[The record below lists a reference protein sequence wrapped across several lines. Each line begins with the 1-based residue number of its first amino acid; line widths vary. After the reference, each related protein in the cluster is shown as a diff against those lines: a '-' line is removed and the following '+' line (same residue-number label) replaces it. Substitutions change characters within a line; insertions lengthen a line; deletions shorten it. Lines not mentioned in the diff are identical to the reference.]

1 MSWFNS
7 ILLWAAIC
15 TISALVYSATYNAF
29 FHPFSRVPGPRI
41 NSISRFPWIRDWL
54 SGNLHKSVKKMHER
68 YGEVV
73 RIAPDEL
80 SFISPGAWNDI
91 YGIKSGKS
99 FVRDPKWYANLTE
112 GQDDIIVANE
122 TKHAHFRKI
131 FSPFFSDKSIRQ
143 NEPVIRRNIDLL
155 VERLKDHIKGT
166 DGVADMVKWYNWT
179 TFDII
184 GDLLYG
190 EPFDCL
196 KNAEYHPWLA
206 VVLQNIRLSSY
217 IALMERYSF
226 LKKLVMALLPQ
237 NLLEKRNMHLDVIR
251 DKCRRHDGKGTDHSI
266 VGSIDP
272 ANASLTEGELEANL
286 ALMTMAGS
294 ETSATTMSAA
304 TYYLATNETAASKVA
319 EEIRS
324 AFKGEL
330 DISWAAVQKLPYLN
344 AVIKETLRLYPPTPV
359 GLPRRVISKGETVI
373 GHFIPKDMVVYI
385 TQYSAYRSQSNF
397 REPDKFR
404 PERWLDDPAF
414 KGDNLDAV
422 QPFITG
428 PYSCIGKSLAYM
440 EVSLVLAR
448 MLWNFDWQAGE
459 KDLSFEDEKV
469 YALWQKST
477 LNIRFTLPST
487 E

>member
-1 MSWFNS
+1 M
-7 ILLWAAIC
+7 
-15 TISALVYSATYNAF
+15 
-29 FHPFSRVPGPRI
+29 
-41 NSISRFPWIRDWL
+41 
-54 SGNLHKSVKKMHER
+54 
-68 YGEVV
+68 
-73 RIAPDEL
+73 
-80 SFISPGAWNDI
+80 
-91 YGIKSGKS
+91 
-99 FVRDPKWYANLTE
+99 
-112 GQDDIIVANE
+112 
-122 TKHAHFRKI
+122 
-131 FSPFFSDKSIRQ
+131 
-143 NEPVIRRNIDLL
+143 
-155 VERLKDHIKGT
+155 ERLKDHIKGT

-373 GHFIPKDMVVYI
+373 GHFIPKD
-385 TQYSAYRSQSNF
+385 
-397 REPDKFR
+397 
-404 PERWLDDPAF
+404 
-414 KGDNLDAV
+414 
-422 QPFITG
+422 
-428 PYSCIGKSLAYM
+428 
-440 EVSLVLAR
+440 VSLTNLLLFLIY
-448 MLWNFDWQAGE
+448 LWNLADNTRWWYILRNIAPI
-459 KDLSFEDEKV
+459 DLNPTSASQTNSGLKGGLTIRLSKV
-469 YALWQKST
+469 TIST
-477 LNIRFTLPST
+477 PSNHSSPAHT
-487 E
+487 AASERV